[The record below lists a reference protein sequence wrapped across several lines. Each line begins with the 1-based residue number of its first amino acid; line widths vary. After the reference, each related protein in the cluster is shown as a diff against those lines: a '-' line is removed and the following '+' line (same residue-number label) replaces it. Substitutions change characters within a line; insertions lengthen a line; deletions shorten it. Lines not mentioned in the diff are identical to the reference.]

1 MITALVTI
9 IHITKVLLSG
19 AKWILPRGISSNG
32 VNVMKLTNVVGF
44 TKPRKGFIFFIIDIV
59 WSGESG
65 KNHNDKEVK
74 NK

>member
-1 MITALVTI
+1 
-9 IHITKVLLSG
+9 
-19 AKWILPRGISSNG
+19 
-32 VNVMKLTNVVGF
+32 MKLTNVVGF